1 MTGAQIV
8 FEQDQGR
15 SILTLLAKAKR
26 LPARG
31 EIVAGAYGYLLTPEH
46 AVDRHTGDLAP
57 HAKGGPICG
66 VCVVKADDRYHV
78 ASFKQGGAAGSRR
91 YHVSVPV
98 DDERDAWAEAFD
110 HQVRL
115 ITWARRRFKV
125 VEG

>member
-31 EIVAGAYGYLLTPEH
+31 EIVAGAYGYLLAPEH

-66 VCVVKADDRYHV
+66 VCVVKADGQYHV

-91 YHVSVPV
+91 YKVSVPV
-98 DDERDAWAEAFD
+98 DNERDAWDEAFY
-110 HQVRL
+110 HQICL
-115 ITWARRRFKV
+115 ISWAHRRFKV
-125 VEG
+125 VEA